1 MLLQKH
7 KRKAAVSRK
16 VVEWILPPTYKVSR
30 LRGSSSDRSV
40 PQIRSEHLKRNGA
53 LSAGAKAR
61 RRHEEFVAR
70 LSSPLGSSVN
80 RGDGAPNGAL
90 EEFDLRGRK
99 VRRVPGSPHPW
110 LPTH

>member
-16 VVEWILPPTYKVSR
+16 VVERILPPTYKVSR

-40 PQIRSEHLKRNGA
+40 PQIRSEHLKRNGT

-80 RGDGAPNGAL
+80 RSNLYLSLFVKDDAFAL
-90 EEFDLRGRK
+90 CTDLSIPATVEE
-99 VRRVPGSPHPW
+99 
-110 LPTH
+110 

>member
-16 VVEWILPPTYKVSR
+16 VVERILPPTYKVSR

-61 RRHEEFVAR
+61 RRHEEFVNR

-80 RGDGAPNGAL
+80 REATCLIKYRVQVDLDGLL
-90 EEFDLRGRK
+90 EN
-99 VRRVPGSPHPW
+99 SAY
-110 LPTH
+110 

>member
-30 LRGSSSDRSV
+30 LRESSSDRSV
-40 PQIRSEHLKRNGA
+40 PQSRSEHLKRNGA
-53 LSAGAKAR
+53 PSAVTKAR

-80 RGDGAPNGAL
+80 SEATYLIKYRVQVDLDGLL
-90 EEFDLRGRK
+90 EN
-99 VRRVPGSPHPW
+99 SAY
-110 LPTH
+110 